1 MIQFNVSTAFLYG
14 ELEEEIYMNQPQ
26 GYEDGTDRVCKLRKS
41 LYGLKQ
47 APHCWNKKIGN
58 FLKESGL
65 KQSNADPCLYI
76 LEKGKENLFLV
87 LYVDDGLIVSTTS
100 EMQNE
105 LVSKL
110 KKEFK
115 ITVKPA
121 TYFLGLEIEQ
131 TEGCIKVGQQA
142 YTKKVLKR
150 FNLGNCRPASTP
162 VLNNGEPMTSKNVD
176 VHSFKYRQMVG
187 ALVYLSTGTRPDIA
201 YSVGVASRNLENPS

>member
-1 MIQFNVSTAFLYG
+1 VIKGCAQKRGVEYEQTFSPVARASTIRTLLSIAASENLSMIQFDVSTAFLYG
-14 ELEEEIYMNQPQ
+14 ELEEEIYMNEPQ

-47 APHCWNKKIGN
+47 APRFWNKKIGN
-58 FLKESGL
+58 LLKESGL

-76 LEKGKENLFLV
+76 LEKGKEKLFLI

-100 EMQNE
+100 EILNE

-121 TYFLGLEIEQ
+121 AYFLGLEIEQ
-131 TEGCIKVGQQA
+131 TEGCIKVSQSGLHEESYEKIQFRKLQTCKYTNDEQQ
-142 YTKKVLKR
+142 
-150 FNLGNCRPASTP
+150 
-162 VLNNGEPMTSKNVD
+162 
-176 VHSFKYRQMVG
+176 
-187 ALVYLSTGTRPDIA
+187 
-201 YSVGVASRNLENPS
+201 